1 MVIYCAIKC
10 IVSRYNVFLS
20 GFSTNN
26 PIHIYFQV
34 SKIDDISLT
43 MTFELYMDL
52 MWEESRWAVIGG
64 ELVTWPWSSSL
75 IGQDRDQ
82 RDLAALGPGRQLHG
96 LDQLRAADVAARHP
110 GELWL
115 AESCCRCWAVI
126 GWELRAVLRS
136 DWLRSVLSFDWL
148 RCCRSTC
155 ASSSAS
161 GRSWPTWPGSSSSR
175 TGRFCT
181 QCPQRWA
188 TLKCGYNS
196 NTHSQFSVKCQSC
209 TMHLCQHGWLNF
221 SARQFQ
227 SQITNGTLL
236 VDKNFR

>member
-10 IVSRYNVFLS
+10 IVSRCNVFLS

-26 PIHIYFQV
+26 QSYPHLLYQV

-64 ELVTWPWSSSL
+64 EQVTWPWSSSL
-75 IGQDRDQ
+75 IGQDCDQ

-115 AESCCRCWAVI
+115 VESCGRCWAVI
-126 GWELRAVLRS
+126 G
-136 DWLRSVLSFDWL
+136 
-148 RCCRSTC
+148 CCRSTC

-161 GRSWPTWPGSSSSR
+161 GRSWRTWPGSSSSR

-181 QCPQRWA
+181 QCPQRWGTIA
-188 TLKCGYNS
+188 NRSQVDIIQSIKTYN
-196 NTHSQFSVKCQSC
+196 
-209 TMHLCQHGWLNF
+209 
-221 SARQFQ
+221 
-227 SQITNGTLL
+227 II
-236 VDKNFR
+236 

>member
-1 MVIYCAIKC
+1 MDLFMFTWKLISLRYYASMEFLFTTVIMVIYCAIKC
-10 IVSRYNVFLS
+10 IVSRCNVFLS
-20 GFSTNN
+20 GFSTNDS
-26 PIHIYFQV
+26 IHIYFQV

-64 ELVTWPWSSSL
+64 EQVTWPWSSSL
-75 IGQDRDQ
+75 IGQNRDQ

-115 AESCCRCWAVI
+115 VESCGRCWAVI
-126 GWELRAVLRS
+126 G
-136 DWLRSVLSFDWL
+136 
-148 RCCRSTC
+148 CCRSTC

-161 GRSWPTWPGSSSSR
+161 GRSWRTWPGSSSSR

-181 QCPQRWA
+181 QCPQRWGTI
-188 TLKCGYNS
+188 TLK
-196 NTHSQFSVKCQSC
+196 
-209 TMHLCQHGWLNF
+209 
-221 SARQFQ
+221 
-227 SQITNGTLL
+227 
-236 VDKNFR
+236 